1 MANLKLANRDQWRS
15 KQRNLTGDSRTTR
28 SLGTGGPT
36 TDERLAIASARMPI
50 ASALAATECATVTK
64 PVAFN
69 FAGGDLGPSYCDR
82 CMDFIIFIQPPLFY
96 EQALAE
102 FEVSMDSDWYGH
114 FVRLPNILMKSDKSL
129 TKRTGQSLRPD
140 GQQVLAQGHEC
151 GSAMIDTLHDYV
163 VRSQ

>member
-1 MANLKLANRDQWRS
+1 MV
-15 KQRNLTGDSRTTR
+15 TDSEPAGEPRPTSR
-28 SLGTGGPT
+28 AGPGGP
-36 TDERLAIASARMPI
+36 
-50 ASALAATECATVTK
+50 
-64 PVAFN
+64 
-69 FAGGDLGPSYCDR
+69 GPAELTRKSR
-82 CMDFIIFIQPPLFY
+82 R
-96 EQALAE
+96 LAE

-114 FVRLPNILMKSDKSL
+114 FVRLSNILMKSDKSL